1 MSSKLM
7 SADEKR
13 DRKNALA
20 RIRRMNAKNIEG
32 KRNAVTDTEMP
43 EPDSVPE
50 PEPEL
55 PEPEPMPPTAEEIEM
70 KRKEAIAE
78 KRRQSLIL
86 ARSKITPKNVIRKDA
101 IDKVNKKDMELND
114 AKREAEEI
122 KRKAYEDAEAT
133 KKKAAEDVEVMK
145 SLVKT
150 KIISDA
156 EPKKKIRSKSAAPP
170 RHRESIHQT
179 PPQPQPVQPVQPVQQ
194 QQRPDLIQLSYTEQ
208 LKQRLREQQLQRLMS
223 DTFG

>member
-13 DRKNALA
+13 NRKNELA
-20 RIRRMNAKNIEG
+20 RIRRANG
-32 KRNAVTDTEMP
+32 KNAVTDTEMP

-50 PEPEL
+50 PEPT
-55 PEPEPMPPTAEEIEM
+55 PEPEPMSPTPEEIEM

-101 IDKVNKKDMELND
+101 IDKVNKKDMEIEV
-114 AKREAEEI
+114 AKREADEI
-122 KRKAYEDAEAT
+122 KRKAHEYAETT
-133 KKKAAEDVEVMK
+133 KKKAEEDIKVMQ

-156 EPKKKIRSKSAAPP
+156 EPKKKVRSKSVAP
-170 RHRESIHQT
+170 RMRETPS
-179 PPQPQPVQPVQPVQQ
+179 PPQPQPVQQQQPQQ
-194 QQRPDLIQLSYTEQ
+194 QQNLIQMSYTEQ

>member
-1 MSSKLM
+1 M

-13 DRKNALA
+13 NRKNEMA
-20 RIRRMNAKNIEG
+20 RIKRANG
-32 KRNAVTDTEMP
+32 KQNSVVDTEMP
-43 EPDSVPE
+43 EPEPE
-50 PEPEL
+50 PEPV
-55 PEPEPMPPTAEEIEM
+55 PEPTPQPEPTAEEIEM
-70 KRKEAIAE
+70 KRKQAISE

-101 IDKVNKKDMELND
+101 IDKVNKKDMELNN
-114 AKREAEEI
+114 AKQEADEI
-122 KRKAYEDAEAT
+122 KRQAHEYAEAT
-133 KKKAAEDVEVMK
+133 KKKAEEDIKVMQ

-156 EPKKKIRSKSAAPP
+156 EPRKKEKVRSKSVAP
-170 RHRESIHQT
+170 RMRET
-179 PPQPQPVQPVQPVQQ
+179 PSPPQPQQPQPVQPQQ
-194 QQRPDLIQLSYTEQ
+194 NLIQMSYTEQ

>member
-1 MSSKLM
+1 MNSKLM

-13 DRKNALA
+13 NRKNELA
-20 RIRRMNAKNIEG
+20 RIRRANG
-32 KRNAVTDTEMP
+32 KQNSVVDTEV
-43 EPDSVPE
+43 S
-50 PEPEL
+50 EPEL
-55 PEPEPMPPTAEEIEM
+55 PESEPELPQVEPEPTTEEIEM

-86 ARSKITPKNVIRKDA
+86 ARSKIIPKNTIRKNA
-101 IDKVNKKDMELND
+101 IDTVNKKDIELNN
-114 AKREAEEI
+114 AKQEAEQI
-122 KRKAYEDAEAT
+122 KKRAYEEAEAT
-133 KKKAAEDVEVMK
+133 KKKAQEDIEVMK

-156 EPKKKIRSKSAAPP
+156 EPKKKEKVRSKSIAP
-170 RHRESIHQT
+170 RMRQT
-179 PPQPQPVQPVQPVQQ
+179 PSPPEPPPIQPQPVQPQQ
-194 QQRPDLIQLSYTEQ
+194 QNLIQMSYTEQ

>member
-1 MSSKLM
+1 
-7 SADEKR
+7 
-13 DRKNALA
+13 LA
-20 RIRRMNAKNIEG
+20 RIRRANG
-32 KRNAVTDTEMP
+32 KNAVVDTEIP

-55 PEPEPMPPTAEEIEM
+55 PEPEPMPPTPEEIERQ
-70 KRKEAIAE
+70 RKEAISE

-86 ARSKITPKNVIRKDA
+86 ARSKIIPKNTIRKNA
-101 IDKVNKKDMELND
+101 IETVNKKDMEIEV
-114 AKREAEEI
+114 AKREADEI
-122 KRKAYEDAEAT
+122 KRKAHEYAETT
-133 KKKAAEDVEVMK
+133 KKKAEEDIKVMQ

-156 EPKKKIRSKSAAPP
+156 EPKKKVRSKSVAP
-170 RHRESIHQT
+170 RMRETPS
-179 PPQPQPVQPVQPVQQ
+179 PPQPQPVQQQQPQQ
-194 QQRPDLIQLSYTEQ
+194 QQNLIQMSYTEQ

>member
-13 DRKNALA
+13 NRKNELA
-20 RIRRMNAKNIEG
+20 RIRRANGKNS
-32 KRNAVTDTEMP
+32 VVDTEIP
-43 EPDSVPE
+43 ELDSVPE
-50 PEPEL
+50 PEPI
-55 PEPEPMPPTAEEIEM
+55 PEPMTPTPEEIEM

-101 IDKVNKKDMELND
+101 IDKVAKKDMEIEV
-114 AKREAEEI
+114 AKREADEI
-122 KRKAYEDAEAT
+122 KRKAHEYAETT
-133 KKKAAEDVEVMK
+133 KKKAEEDIKVMQ

-156 EPKKKIRSKSAAPP
+156 EPKKKDKIRSKSVAP
-170 RHRESIHQT
+170 RMRET
-179 PPQPQPVQPVQPVQQ
+179 PPPPQPQPVQPVQQQ
-194 QQRPDLIQLSYTEQ
+194 QQQNLIQMSYTEQ
-208 LKQRLREQQLQRLMS
+208 LKMRLREQQLQHLMS

>member
-1 MSSKLM
+1 M

-13 DRKNALA
+13 NRKNEMA
-20 RIRRMNAKNIEG
+20 RIKRANGKNS
-32 KRNAVTDTEMP
+32 VTDTEMVEIPTP
-43 EPDSVPE
+43 EPTIELTPEPTPE
-50 PEPEL
+50 PEP
-55 PEPEPMPPTAEEIEM
+55 TSEEIEM
-70 KRKEAIAE
+70 KRKEAISE

-101 IDKVNKKDMELND
+101 IDKVNKKDIELNNT
-114 AKREAEEI
+114 KREAEEI
-122 KRKAYEDAEAT
+122 KKKAYEDAEAT
-133 KKKAAEDVEVMK
+133 KRKAAEDVEVMK

-156 EPKKKIRSKSAAPP
+156 EPKKKEKMRSKSVAP
-170 RHRESIHQT
+170 RMRETPS
-179 PPQPQPVQPVQPVQQ
+179 PPQPQPVQQQPVQQ
-194 QQRPDLIQLSYTEQ
+194 QQNLIQMSYTEQ

>member
-13 DRKNALA
+13 NRKNELA
-20 RIRRMNAKNIEG
+20 RIRRANG
-32 KRNAVTDTEMP
+32 KNAVVDTEMP

-55 PEPEPMPPTAEEIEM
+55 PEPEPMPPTPEEIEM

-101 IDKVNKKDMELND
+101 IDKVNKKDMELNN

-133 KKKAAEDVEVMK
+133 KKKAEEDIKVMQ

-156 EPKKKIRSKSAAPP
+156 EPKKKDKIRSKSVAP
-170 RHRESIHQT
+170 RMRET
-179 PPQPQPVQPVQPVQQ
+179 PPPPQPQQVQPIQQ
-194 QQRPDLIQLSYTEQ
+194 QQQQNLIQMSYTEQ
-208 LKQRLREQQLQRLMS
+208 LKQRLREQQLQRLIS

>member
-13 DRKNALA
+13 NRKNELA
-20 RIRRMNAKNIEG
+20 RIRRANG
-32 KRNAVTDTEMP
+32 KNAVVDTEMP

-50 PEPEL
+50 PTPT
-55 PEPEPMPPTAEEIEM
+55 PEPEPMPPTPEEIEM

-101 IDKVNKKDMELND
+101 IDKVNKKDMEIEV
-114 AKREAEEI
+114 AKREADEI
-122 KRKAYEDAEAT
+122 KRKAHEYAETT
-133 KKKAAEDVEVMK
+133 KKKAEEDIKVMQ

-156 EPKKKIRSKSAAPP
+156 EPKKKEKMRNKSVAP
-170 RHRESIHQT
+170 RMRET
-179 PPQPQPVQPVQPVQQ
+179 PPPPQPQPVQQQPQQ
-194 QQRPDLIQLSYTEQ
+194 QQQNLIQMSYTEQ

>member
-13 DRKNALA
+13 DRKNAMA
-20 RIRRMNAKNIEG
+20 RIRRANGKNS
-32 KRNAVTDTEMP
+32 VLDTEMP

-101 IDKVNKKDMELND
+101 IDKVAKKDMELND

-122 KRKAYEDAEAT
+122 KKKAYEDADAT
-133 KKKAAEDVEVMK
+133 KRKAAEDIEVMK
-145 SLVKT
+145 DLVKT
-150 KIISDA
+150 KIVSDGTL
-156 EPKKKIRSKSAAPP
+156 KKKEKMRSKSVAP
-170 RHRESIHQT
+170 RMRET
-179 PPQPQPVQPVQPVQQ
+179 PPPPQPQAVQQ
-194 QQRPDLIQLSYTEQ
+194 QQPQQQHNLIQMSYTEQ
-208 LKQRLREQQLQRLMS
+208 LKQRLREQQLQHLMS

>member
-1 MSSKLM
+1 
-7 SADEKR
+7 
-13 DRKNALA
+13 
-20 RIRRMNAKNIEG
+20 
-32 KRNAVTDTEMP
+32 MP

-55 PEPEPMPPTAEEIEM
+55 PEPEPTPPTPEEIEM

-101 IDKVNKKDMELND
+101 IDKVNKKDMELNN

-150 KIISDA
+150 KIITNA
-156 EPKKKIRSKSAAPP
+156 EPKKKIRSKSAAP
-170 RHRESIHQT
+170 RMRETPS
-179 PPQPQPVQPVQPVQQ
+179 PPQPEPVQPVQQ

>member
-13 DRKNALA
+13 NRKNELA
-20 RIRRMNAKNIEG
+20 RIRRANAKNS
-32 KRNAVTDTEMP
+32 VTDTEEVEIPTP
-43 EPDSVPE
+43 EPTI
-50 PEPEL
+50 EL
-55 PEPEPMPPTAEEIEM
+55 TPEPEPMPPTPEEIERQ
-70 KRKEAIAE
+70 RKEQIAE

-86 ARSKITPKNVIRKDA
+86 ARSKIIPKNTIRKNA
-101 IDKVNKKDMELND
+101 IETVNKKDIELNN

-122 KRKAYEDAEAT
+122 KRKAYEEAEAT
-133 KKKAAEDVEVMK
+133 KKKAEEDIKVMQ

-156 EPKKKIRSKSAAPP
+156 EPKKKEKIRSKSVAP
-170 RHRESIHQT
+170 RMRETPS
-179 PPQPQPVQPVQPVQQ
+179 PPQPQPVQQQQPQQ
-194 QQRPDLIQLSYTEQ
+194 QQNLIQMSYTEQ

>member
-1 MSSKLM
+1 M

-13 DRKNALA
+13 NRKNELA
-20 RIRRMNAKNIEG
+20 RIRRANGKNS
-32 KRNAVTDTEMP
+32 VTDTEMP
-43 EPDSVPE
+43 EPNSVPE

-55 PEPEPMPPTAEEIEM
+55 PEPEPMPPTPEEIERQ
-70 KRKEAIAE
+70 RKEAISE

-101 IDKVNKKDMELND
+101 IDKVAKKDMELNN

-122 KRKAYEDAEAT
+122 KKKAYEEAEAT

-156 EPKKKIRSKSAAPP
+156 EPKKKVRSKSVAP
-170 RHRESIHQT
+170 RMRETPS
-179 PPQPQPVQPVQPVQQ
+179 PPQPQPVQQQ
-194 QQRPDLIQLSYTEQ
+194 QQQQQQNLIQMSYTEQ

>member
-1 MSSKLM
+1 MNSKLM

-13 DRKNALA
+13 DRKNAMA
-20 RIRRMNAKNIEG
+20 RIRRANGKNS
-32 KRNAVTDTEMP
+32 VMDTEMP
-43 EPDSVPE
+43 EPESYSVPE

-55 PEPEPMPPTAEEIEM
+55 PEPETIPPTPEEIEM
-70 KRKEAIAE
+70 KRKETISE

-122 KRKAYEDAEAT
+122 KKKAYEEAEAT
-133 KKKAAEDVEVMK
+133 KKKAEEDIKVMQ

-156 EPKKKIRSKSAAPP
+156 EPKKKEKIRSKSVAP
-170 RHRESIHQT
+170 RMRET
-179 PPQPQPVQPVQPVQQ
+179 PPPPQPQPVQQQ
-194 QQRPDLIQLSYTEQ
+194 QQPQQHQNLIQMSYTEQ

>member
-1 MSSKLM
+1 MNSKLM

-13 DRKNALA
+13 DRKNAMA
-20 RIRRMNAKNIEG
+20 RIRRANGKNS
-32 KRNAVTDTEMP
+32 VVDTEIP

-55 PEPEPMPPTAEEIEM
+55 PEPEPMPPTPEEIERQ
-70 KRKEAIAE
+70 RKEAISE

-101 IDKVNKKDMELND
+101 IDKVAKKDMEIEV
-114 AKREAEEI
+114 AKREADEI
-122 KRKAYEDAEAT
+122 KRKAHEYAETT
-133 KKKAAEDVEVMK
+133 KKKAEEDIKVMQ

-156 EPKKKIRSKSAAPP
+156 EPKKKEKMRSKSVAP
-170 RHRESIHQT
+170 RMRETPS
-179 PPQPQPVQPVQPVQQ
+179 PPQPQPVQQQPVQQ
-194 QQRPDLIQLSYTEQ
+194 QQNLIQMSYTEQ
-208 LKQRLREQQLQRLMS
+208 LKMRLREQQLQHLMS

>member
-7 SADEKR
+7 SADERR
-13 DRKNALA
+13 DRKNAMA
-20 RIRRMNAKNIEG
+20 RIRRANG
-32 KRNAVTDTEMP
+32 KNAVVDTEVVEP

-55 PEPEPMPPTAEEIEM
+55 PEPEPEPTVEDIER
-70 KRKEAIAE
+70 KRKEAIAD

-101 IDKVNKKDMELND
+101 IDKVNKKDMELNN

-122 KRKAYEDAEAT
+122 KKKAYEEADAT
-133 KKKAAEDVEVMK
+133 KRKAAEDVEVMK

-156 EPKKKIRSKSAAPP
+156 EPKKKEKMRSKTAAP
-170 RHRESIHQT
+170 RMREIP
-179 PPQPQPVQPVQPVQQ
+179 PPQPQPVQQQ
-194 QQRPDLIQLSYTEQ
+194 QQQNLIQMSYTEQ
-208 LKQRLREQQLQRLMS
+208 LKQRLREQQLQHLMS

>member
-13 DRKNALA
+13 NRKNELA
-20 RIRRMNAKNIEG
+20 RIRRANG
-32 KRNAVTDTEMP
+32 KNAVVDTEMP

-55 PEPEPMPPTAEEIEM
+55 PEPEPMPPTPEEIEM

-101 IDKVNKKDMELND
+101 IDKVDKKDMEIEV
-114 AKREAEEI
+114 AKREADEI
-122 KRKAYEDAEAT
+122 KRKAHEYAETT
-133 KKKAAEDVEVMK
+133 KKKAEEDIKVMQ

-156 EPKKKIRSKSAAPP
+156 EPKKKEKMRSKSVAP
-170 RHRESIHQT
+170 RMRET
-179 PPQPQPVQPVQPVQQ
+179 PPPPQPQQVQPIQQ
-194 QQRPDLIQLSYTEQ
+194 QQQQNLIQMSYTEQ
-208 LKQRLREQQLQRLMS
+208 LKMRLREQQLQHLMS

>member
-13 DRKNALA
+13 NRKNELA
-20 RIRRMNAKNIEG
+20 RIRRANG
-32 KRNAVTDTEMP
+32 KNAVVDTEMP

-55 PEPEPMPPTAEEIEM
+55 PEPEPMPPTPEEIEM

-101 IDKVNKKDMELND
+101 IDKVAKKDMEIEV

-122 KRKAYEDAEAT
+122 KRKAHEYAETT
-133 KKKAAEDVEVMK
+133 KKKAEEDIKVMQ

-156 EPKKKIRSKSAAPP
+156 EPKKKDKIRSKSVAP
-170 RHRESIHQT
+170 RMRET
-179 PPQPQPVQPVQPVQQ
+179 PPPPQPQQVQPVQQ
-194 QQRPDLIQLSYTEQ
+194 QQNLIQMSYTEQ
-208 LKQRLREQQLQRLMS
+208 LKMRLREQQLQHLMS

>member
-7 SADEKR
+7 SVDEKR
-13 DRKNALA
+13 NRKNELA
-20 RIRRMNAKNIEG
+20 RIRRANG
-32 KRNAVTDTEMP
+32 KQNSIVDTEMV
-43 EPDSVPE
+43 EIPE
-50 PEPEL
+50 PEPQPEPT
-55 PEPEPMPPTAEEIEM
+55 PEPEPTAEEIEM

-101 IDKVNKKDMELND
+101 IEKVAKKDMEIET
-114 AKREAEEI
+114 AKREADEI
-122 KRKAYEDAEAT
+122 KRKAHEYAETT
-133 KKKAAEDVEVMK
+133 KKKAEEDIKVMQ

-156 EPKKKIRSKSAAPP
+156 EPTKKKEKVRSKSVAP
-170 RHRESIHQT
+170 RMRETPS
-179 PPQPQPVQPVQPVQQ
+179 PPQPQPVQPQPVQPQ
-194 QQRPDLIQLSYTEQ
+194 QPNLIQLSYTEQ

>member
-1 MSSKLM
+1 MNSKLM

-13 DRKNALA
+13 DRKNAMA
-20 RIRRMNAKNIEG
+20 RIRRANGKNS
-32 KRNAVTDTEMP
+32 VVDTEMP

-50 PEPEL
+50 PEPE
-55 PEPEPMPPTAEEIEM
+55 PMPPTAEEIERQ
-70 KRKEAIAE
+70 RKEAISE

-122 KRKAYEDAEAT
+122 KKKAYEDAEAT
-133 KKKAAEDVEVMK
+133 KRKAAEDVEVMK

-150 KIISDA
+150 KIINDA
-156 EPKKKIRSKSAAPP
+156 EPKKKVRSKSSAPP

-179 PPQPQPVQPVQPVQQ
+179 PSPPQPQPVQQQQPQQ
-194 QQRPDLIQLSYTEQ
+194 QQNLIQMSYTEQ
-208 LKQRLREQQLQRLMS
+208 LKMRLREQQLQHLMS

>member
-13 DRKNALA
+13 NRKNEMA
-20 RIRRMNAKNIEG
+20 RIRRANGKNS
-32 KRNAVTDTEMP
+32 VVDTEMP
-43 EPDSVPE
+43 DNVPE

-55 PEPEPMPPTAEEIEM
+55 PQAEPEPTAEEIEM
-70 KRKEAIAE
+70 KRKEAIAD

-101 IDKVNKKDMELND
+101 IDKVNKKDMEIEV
-114 AKREAEEI
+114 AKREADEI
-122 KRKAYEDAEAT
+122 KRKAHEYAETT
-133 KKKAAEDVEVMK
+133 KKKAEEDIKVMQ
-145 SLVKT
+145 SRVKT

-156 EPKKKIRSKSAAPP
+156 EPRKKEKVRSKSVAP
-170 RHRESIHQT
+170 RMRETPS
-179 PPQPQPVQPVQPVQQ
+179 PPQPQPVQPQPVQPQ
-194 QQRPDLIQLSYTEQ
+194 QNLIQMSYTEQ

>member
-1 MSSKLM
+1 MNSKLM
-7 SADEKR
+7 SADDKR
-13 DRKNALA
+13 IRKNEMA
-20 RIRRMNAKNIEG
+20 RIRRANG
-32 KRNAVTDTEMP
+32 KQNSVVDTEVV
-43 EPDSVPE
+43 ESDSVPE

-55 PEPEPMPPTAEEIEM
+55 PQVEPEPTVEEIEM

-86 ARSKITPKNVIRKDA
+86 ARSKITPKNLIRKDA
-101 IDKVNKKDMELND
+101 IDKVAKKDMEIEV
-114 AKREAEEI
+114 AKREADDI
-122 KRKAYEDAEAT
+122 KRKAHEYAETT
-133 KKKAAEDVEVMK
+133 KKKAEEDIKVMQ

-156 EPKKKIRSKSAAPP
+156 EPRKKEKVRSKSVAP
-170 RHRESIHQT
+170 RMRETPS
-179 PPQPQPVQPVQPVQQ
+179 PPQPQQVQPQVQQ
-194 QQRPDLIQLSYTEQ
+194 QQQNLIQLSYTEQ

>member
-1 MSSKLM
+1 M

-13 DRKNALA
+13 NRKNEMA
-20 RIRRMNAKNIEG
+20 RIKRANG
-32 KRNAVTDTEMP
+32 KQSSVVDTEMP
-43 EPDSVPE
+43 EPDNVPE
-50 PEPEL
+50 LEPEL
-55 PEPEPMPPTAEEIEM
+55 PEPEPTPPTAEEIERQ
-70 KRKEAIAE
+70 RKEAISE

-101 IDKVNKKDMELND
+101 IDKVAKKDMELNN
-114 AKREAEEI
+114 AKQEAEQI
-122 KRKAYEDAEAT
+122 KKRAYEEAEAT
-133 KKKAAEDVEVMK
+133 KKKAQEDIEVMK

-156 EPKKKIRSKSAAPP
+156 EPKKKEKVRSKSVAP
-170 RHRESIHQT
+170 RTRETPS
-179 PPQPQPVQPVQPVQQ
+179 PPQPQPVQPQPVQPQ
-194 QQRPDLIQLSYTEQ
+194 QNLIQMSYTEQ

>member
-13 DRKNALA
+13 NRKNELA
-20 RIRRMNAKNIEG
+20 RIRRANAKNS
-32 KRNAVTDTEMP
+32 VVDTEVS

-55 PEPEPMPPTAEEIEM
+55 PEPEPEPTAEEIEM

-101 IDKVNKKDMELND
+101 IEKVNKKDIELNN
-114 AKREAEEI
+114 AKREADEI
-122 KRKAYEDAEAT
+122 KRKAYEEAEAT
-133 KKKAAEDVEVMK
+133 KKKAAEDIEVMK

-156 EPKKKIRSKSAAPP
+156 EPKKKIRSKSVAP
-170 RHRESIHQT
+170 RMRET
-179 PPQPQPVQPVQPVQQ
+179 PPPPQPQPVQPVQQVQPQ
-194 QQRPDLIQLSYTEQ
+194 SNLIQMSYTEQ

>member
-13 DRKNALA
+13 NRKNELA
-20 RIRRMNAKNIEG
+20 RIRRANGKNS
-32 KRNAVTDTEMP
+32 VVDTEMP
-43 EPDSVPE
+43 EPDTSVPE

-55 PEPEPMPPTAEEIEM
+55 PEPEPMPPTPEEIEM

-101 IDKVNKKDMELND
+101 IDKVAKKDMEIEV
-114 AKREAEEI
+114 AKREADEI
-122 KRKAYEDAEAT
+122 KRKAHEYAETT
-133 KKKAAEDVEVMK
+133 KKKAEEDIKVMQ

-156 EPKKKIRSKSAAPP
+156 EPKKKEKMRSKSVAP
-170 RHRESIHQT
+170 RMRETPS
-179 PPQPQPVQPVQPVQQ
+179 PPQPQPIQQ
-194 QQRPDLIQLSYTEQ
+194 QQQQQPRQNQDLIQMSYTEQ

>member
-7 SADEKR
+7 SPDEKR
-13 DRKNALA
+13 NRKNELA
-20 RIRRMNAKNIEG
+20 RIRRANG
-32 KRNAVTDTEMP
+32 KQNSVVDTEVV
-43 EPDSVPE
+43 ESDNVPE

-55 PEPEPMPPTAEEIEM
+55 PEPEPEPTAEEIEM

-101 IDKVNKKDMELND
+101 IDKVAKKDMEIET
-114 AKREAEEI
+114 AKREADEI
-122 KRKAYEDAEAT
+122 KRKAHEYAETT
-133 KKKAAEDVEVMK
+133 KKKAEEDIKVITN
-145 SLVKT
+145 LVKT

-156 EPKKKIRSKSAAPP
+156 EPKKKVRSKSVAP
-170 RHRESIHQT
+170 RMRQT
-179 PPQPQPVQPVQPVQQ
+179 PSPPEPPPVQPQPVQQ
-194 QQRPDLIQLSYTEQ
+194 QQNLIQMSYTEQ
-208 LKQRLREQQLQRLMS
+208 LKMRLREQQLQRLMS